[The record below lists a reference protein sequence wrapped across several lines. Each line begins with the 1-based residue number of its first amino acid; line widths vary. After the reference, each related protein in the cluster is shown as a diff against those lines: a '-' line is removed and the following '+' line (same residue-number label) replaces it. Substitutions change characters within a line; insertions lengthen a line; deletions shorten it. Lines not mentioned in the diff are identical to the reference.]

1 MRYNREPPYDLL
13 ASRDFPFAQ
22 MQRFKRFAKY
32 FDLFVNHGIYPRSMA
47 LLIEH
52 AGTSSPFA
60 ALLAFSD
67 WLWATTGQ
75 DYALARSRQF
85 ELLLDYLTLL
95 GVPEAQAI
103 LAFSTRDAAVP
114 VRKVLESAMANADHN
129 AGLDVRE
136 LYLTRV
142 TIDEGP
148 TMRRFRPRAQ
158 GRASRINKRTCH
170 ITIGLGLQGSEAE
183 GRS

>member
-1 MRYNREPPYDLL
+1 MSTETTAETTEVEATEAETTETGTTETEAPEATASEP
-13 ASRDFPFAQ
+13 
-22 MQRFKRFAKY
+22 
-32 FDLFVNHGIYPRSMA
+32 
-47 LLIEH
+47 
-52 AGTSSPFA
+52 
-60 ALLAFSD
+60 
-67 WLWATTGQ
+67 
-75 DYALARSRQF
+75 ARSDKTKNRAPARPEATAKF
-85 ELLLDYLTLL
+85 VRVSARKARLVADLIR
-95 GVPEAQAI
+95 GKSVPEAQAI

-136 LYLTRV
+136 LFVTRA

-170 ITIGLGLQGSEAE
+170 ITIGLGVPGAE
-183 GRS
+183 GRA

>member
-1 MRYNREPPYDLL
+1 MSTETTAETEVEVEATDVEAPEGDAPEAPEATAEP
-13 ASRDFPFAQ
+13 
-22 MQRFKRFAKY
+22 
-32 FDLFVNHGIYPRSMA
+32 
-47 LLIEH
+47 
-52 AGTSSPFA
+52 
-60 ALLAFSD
+60 
-67 WLWATTGQ
+67 
-75 DYALARSRQF
+75 ARSDKVRNRKPARPQATAKF
-85 ELLLDYLTLL
+85 VRVSARKARLVADLIRDKS
-95 GVPEAQAI
+95 VPEAQAI

-136 LYLTRV
+136 LHVTRA

-170 ITIGLGLQGSEAE
+170 ITIGLGIPGADAE
-183 GRS
+183 GRA

>member
-1 MRYNREPPYDLL
+1 VEATDVESTEGDAPEAPEAAAEP
-13 ASRDFPFAQ
+13 
-22 MQRFKRFAKY
+22 
-32 FDLFVNHGIYPRSMA
+32 
-47 LLIEH
+47 
-52 AGTSSPFA
+52 
-60 ALLAFSD
+60 
-67 WLWATTGQ
+67 
-75 DYALARSRQF
+75 ARSDKVRNRKPARPEATAKF
-85 ELLLDYLTLL
+85 VRVSARKARLVADLIR
-95 GVPEAQAI
+95 GKSVPEAQAI

-114 VRKVLESAMANADHN
+114 VRKDLESAMANADHN

>member
-1 MRYNREPPYDLL
+1 MSTETTAETEVDVEATDVEATEADAPEAPEATNEPVRSDKVRNRKPARPQATAKFVRVSARKARLVADLI
-13 ASRDFPFAQ
+13 RD
-22 MQRFKRFAKY
+22 K
-32 FDLFVNHGIYPRSMA
+32 S
-47 LLIEH
+47 
-52 AGTSSPFA
+52 
-60 ALLAFSD
+60 
-67 WLWATTGQ
+67 
-75 DYALARSRQF
+75 
-85 ELLLDYLTLL
+85 
-95 GVPEAQAI
+95 VPEAQAI

-136 LYLTRV
+136 LYVTRA

-170 ITIGLGLQGSEAE
+170 ITIGLGIPGADAE
-183 GRS
+183 GRA

>member
-1 MRYNREPPYDLL
+1 VSTETTAEATEAEVEATDVEVTEGDAPEAP
-13 ASRDFPFAQ
+13 
-22 MQRFKRFAKY
+22 
-32 FDLFVNHGIYPRSMA
+32 
-47 LLIEH
+47 E
-52 AGTSSPFA
+52 
-60 ALLAFSD
+60 
-67 WLWATTGQ
+67 ATTNEP
-75 DYALARSRQF
+75 ARSDKVRNRKPARPEATAKF
-85 ELLLDYLTLL
+85 VRVSARKARLIADLIRDKS
-95 GVPEAQAI
+95 VPEAQAI

-136 LYLTRV
+136 LCVTRA

-170 ITIGLGLQGSEAE
+170 ITIGLGIPGADAE
-183 GRS
+183 GRA

>member
-1 MRYNREPPYDLL
+1 MSTETTAEATEAEVEATDVESTEGDAPEAPEAAAEP
-13 ASRDFPFAQ
+13 
-22 MQRFKRFAKY
+22 
-32 FDLFVNHGIYPRSMA
+32 
-47 LLIEH
+47 
-52 AGTSSPFA
+52 
-60 ALLAFSD
+60 
-67 WLWATTGQ
+67 
-75 DYALARSRQF
+75 ARSDKVRNRKPARPEATAKF
-85 ELLLDYLTLL
+85 VRVSARKARLVADLIR
-95 GVPEAQAI
+95 GKSVPEAQAI

-114 VRKVLESAMANADHN
+114 VRKVLESAMANADPN